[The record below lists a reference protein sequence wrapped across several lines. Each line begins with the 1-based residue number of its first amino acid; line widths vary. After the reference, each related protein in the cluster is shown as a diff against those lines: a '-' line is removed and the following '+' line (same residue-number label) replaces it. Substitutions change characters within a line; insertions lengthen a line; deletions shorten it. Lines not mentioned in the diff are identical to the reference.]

1 MQTSKFKTKL
11 QNSISAS
18 KLLFDNPFENVGYQN
33 MKQLSYASS
42 VVSIYHMESFYRDN
56 TNDKYELCAR
66 RNIISQNT
74 KHTNS

>member
-1 MQTSKFKTKL
+1 MQKSKFKTKL

-33 MKQLSYASS
+33 MKKISDTRGF
-42 VVSIYHMESFYRDN
+42 IYNMDSFYRDN
-56 TNDKYELCAR
+56 TNDKYELCGR
-66 RNIISQNT
+66 KDIISQNT